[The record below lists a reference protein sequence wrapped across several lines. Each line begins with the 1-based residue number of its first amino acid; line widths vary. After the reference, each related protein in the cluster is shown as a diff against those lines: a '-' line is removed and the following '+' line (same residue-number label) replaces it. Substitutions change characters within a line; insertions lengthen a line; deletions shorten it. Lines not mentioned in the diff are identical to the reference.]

1 MTDQPMDG
9 FDARLTKLMTTYG
22 DRAVTAYDAAAI
34 ARVATTR
41 RPGVQLRLGLAS
53 NVGRGA
59 RLLLL
64 AAVVALLALAA
75 AFAAGS
81 LRQSAL
87 TTTIELGPAGPER
100 NVYRVPQGP
109 PFELTLENRSDL
121 TWLPWNTGL
130 AEKDSWCHL
139 VSGQGLPN
147 PCTVGPHSTIVLRP
161 PSVPAGQYEIY
172 FAQPGVDWQTG
183 IRVTI
188 DVVAEP

>member
-1 MTDQPMDG
+1 MTDQPMDE
-9 FDARLTKLMTTYG
+9 FDARLTNLMAAYG
-22 DRAVTAYDAAAI
+22 DRAVTVYDAAAI

-41 RPGVQLRLGLAS
+41 RRGVQLRLGLAL

-64 AAVVALLALAA
+64 ATVVALLTLAV
-75 AFAAGS
+75 AFVAGS
-81 LRQSAL
+81 LRKGAL

-100 NVYRVPQGP
+100 SVYRVPQGP

-121 TWLPWNTGL
+121 TWVPWTGL
-130 AEKDSWCHL
+130 AEKDYWCHL

-161 PSVPAGQYEIY
+161 PSVLAGQADIY
-172 FAQPGVDWQTG
+172 FAPPGVDWQKG

-188 DVVAEP
+188 DVVAIP

>member
-1 MTDQPMDG
+1 MTDQPLDE
-9 FDARLTKLMTTYG
+9 FDARLGNLMAAYS
-22 DRAVTAYDAAAI
+22 DRAVTVYDAAAI

-41 RPGVQLRLGLAS
+41 RLGVQLRLGLAS
-53 NVGRGA
+53 NVGNGA

-64 AAVVALLALAA
+64 AAVVALLALAVA
-75 AFAAGS
+75 SVAGS

-121 TWLPWNTGL
+121 TWVPWTGL
-130 AEKDSWCHL
+130 AEKDDWCQL

-147 PCTVGPHSTIVLRP
+147 PCIVEPHSTIVLRR
-161 PSVPAGQYEIY
+161 PSVLAGQTDIY
-172 FAQPGVDWQTG
+172 FAPPGVDWQKG

-188 DVVAEP
+188 DVVAVP